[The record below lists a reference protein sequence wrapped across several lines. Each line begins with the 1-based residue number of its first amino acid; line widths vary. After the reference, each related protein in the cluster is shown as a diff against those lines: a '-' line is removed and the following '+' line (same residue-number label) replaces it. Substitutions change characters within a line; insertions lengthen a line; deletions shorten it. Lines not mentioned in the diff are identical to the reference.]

1 MRLLEHN
8 LEKLAHRRGGDSAT
22 ELDPRAVHELP
33 RNVVLSGKAEA
44 GVFLLCDG
52 HSPEVL
58 ACRIWGACRFL
69 DCSCVL
75 HFVVPLLYS
84 PVHARS
90 EGLAVSGDE
99 LGELL
104 SASSPNPGLV
114 LPPTLVPED
123 EASWSKKAADAHEHE
138 QLRGDGALG
147 SAAEPFTLRDEET
160 LCLPPFTFACWRD
173 SRGQQGRCH

>member
-8 LEKLAHRRGGDSAT
+8 LEKLAHRRSGDSAK
-22 ELDPRAVHELP
+22 ELHARAVRKLP
-33 RNVVLSGKAEA
+33 CDVVLRGMVQAV
-44 GVFLLCDG
+44 VFLLCDG
-52 HSPEVL
+52 HSREVL
-58 ACRIWGACRFL
+58 ACRISCACRFL

-75 HFVVPLLYS
+75 HFFVPLLHP

-104 SASSPNPGLV
+104 SASSPNPGFV
-114 LPPTLVPED
+114 LPPVLVPED

-138 QLRGDGALG
+138 RLRGDGALG
-147 SAAEPFTLRDEET
+147 GAAGAFTLRDEET
-160 LCLPPFTFACWRD
+160 LCLPPFTFSCWRD
-173 SRGQQGRCH
+173 SRDQQGRCH